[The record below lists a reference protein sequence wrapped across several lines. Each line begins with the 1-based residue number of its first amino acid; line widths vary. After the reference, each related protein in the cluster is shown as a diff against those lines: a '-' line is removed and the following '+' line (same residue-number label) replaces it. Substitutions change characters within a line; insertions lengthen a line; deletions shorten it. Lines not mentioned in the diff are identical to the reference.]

1 MHTLQNMCPH
11 TVVTRLRPELSNCC
25 AVSRHM
31 GHWRVDLVEGGGGG
45 LEGVFEEY
53 LGLFLAVDLFIG
65 LLAENKRIE
74 LSDTPSFPTYHIT
87 GNIGRI

>member
-25 AVSRHM
+25 AVSRQM

-45 LEGVFEEY
+45 LEGVLEEY

-65 LLAENKRIE
+65 LQ
-74 LSDTPSFPTYHIT
+74 
-87 GNIGRI
+87 